1 MVYGPCAS
9 VIISRFNYI
18 AKKIVANL
26 SDSFLVSHLTKERF
40 AQYPSCLAD
49 EFYSFSMLGGRK
61 LIIIQDPSTQMASAL
76 KELLQDKDEV
86 AKSDNFILIQAGDLD
101 KSSALRKIAE
111 SSEIFANII
120 CYEDD
125 ERTTRKLIEQQLS
138 KNGLNTGFDIISYL
152 QENLPKNRQI
162 IVAEINKIAIYL
174 DKKEIS
180 IEVISNAIKGQADI
194 LFDDFANNF
203 IAKNQANAIKSADFL
218 LNNGFEAI
226 ILLRFLSNYLQKLY
240 HAKMALDA
248 ELASFDEII
257 KNQRLFFKAKDVF
270 RKNLRQISAPQLVS
284 WLDLLNKTEIKIKSS
299 SKLSPKII
307 FFAFLQDSVV

>member
-1 MVYGPCAS
+1 MKIATNQIDSYITKIAEEKIAGALVYGPCAS

-120 CYEDD
+120 CY
-125 ERTTRKLIEQQLS
+125 
-138 KNGLNTGFDIISYL
+138 
-152 QENLPKNRQI
+152 
-162 IVAEINKIAIYL
+162 
-174 DKKEIS
+174 
-180 IEVISNAIKGQADI
+180 
-194 LFDDFANNF
+194 
-203 IAKNQANAIKSADFL
+203 
-218 LNNGFEAI
+218 
-226 ILLRFLSNYLQKLY
+226 
-240 HAKMALDA
+240 
-248 ELASFDEII
+248 
-257 KNQRLFFKAKDVF
+257 
-270 RKNLRQISAPQLVS
+270 
-284 WLDLLNKTEIKIKSS
+284 
-299 SKLSPKII
+299 
-307 FFAFLQDSVV
+307 